1 MTLFRAPTSAVR
13 DRKSKQLPPSQGWD
27 QDVGNLGMP
36 ARPVL
41 LKKEE
46 NQREREREKEPCM
59 AALVTNNP
67 KIPSL

>member
-13 DRKSKQLPPSQGWD
+13 DRKSKQLPPSLGWD

-46 NQREREREKEPCM
+46 NERQRERKEPCM
-59 AALVTNNP
+59 AALVTYNP
-67 KIPSL
+67 KIPLL